1 MSYENFKWLEFS
13 TFKGTDADFE
23 ISDNKVDEI
32 LNNKKVSVIHGD
44 VVEVNGS
51 KKFGILSGDDIAVKL
66 ILEAKQ
72 RHFLKLHMI
81 FAMTGAPGVMTLPP
95 EDPKVFSFKF
105 HFIIEILPA
114 VVKQRAQ
121 IEEAKPIPILLVFL
135 LPS

>member
-1 MSYENFKWLEFS
+1 
-13 TFKGTDADFE
+13 
-23 ISDNKVDEI
+23 
-32 LNNKKVSVIHGD
+32 
-44 VVEVNGS
+44 
-51 KKFGILSGDDIAVKL
+51 
-66 ILEAKQ
+66 
-72 RHFLKLHMI
+72 MI